1 MNEKDQIHTL
11 LTDLAGQDPPVDI
24 DLDRQIQRGQAR
36 VLRRT
41 VTLCVAAVA
50 VSAVAVGGIVT
61 FRPDTNGSD
70 APAAGPSTPTAPV
83 TLPDGTTVTPLQSG
97 QPPSFATASSGS
109 TEKSRA
115 LLAQFQSLAPEL
127 AQTPDARI
135 FDEQAIGR
143 SGEGPIRAGFD
154 WVWPADANQV
164 TVVVEVGRRGTV
176 TPVCDGKTGPN
187 RCTEVRKLPDGS
199 TAYLHAYSPPGTVG
213 HGYDVRL
220 DRPDGFSVSISSAAY
235 KLKGAKHD
243 APLSLERVLEI
254 ARKITVKPGN

>member
-24 DLDRQIQRGQAR
+24 DLDRQIERGQAR
-36 VLRRT
+36 VRRRT

-61 FRPDTNGSD
+61 FRPDANGSD

-97 QPPSFATASSGS
+97 QPPSLGPASSGS

-115 LLAQFQSLAPEL
+115 LLTQFRSLAPEL
-127 AQTPDARI
+127 TRTPDARI
-135 FDEQAIGR
+135 FDEQEIGR
-143 SGEGPIRAGFD
+143 TGEGPIHAGYD

-164 TVVVEVGRRGTV
+164 TVAVDVGRRGTV
-176 TPVCDGKTGPN
+176 PPVCDGRTGPN

-199 TAYLHAYSPPGTVG
+199 TAYLNAYTPPGTFG
-213 HGYDVRL
+213 HCYDVRL
-220 DRPDGFSVSISSAAY
+220 DRADGFSITVSSAAY

-243 APLSLERVLEI
+243 APLSLKRVLEI
-254 ARKITVKPGN
+254 AQKITVKPGN